1 MAFFAT
7 AASIAGLVGAVSSIG
22 GGDKNGGAGAQSNSR
37 EPWKPA
43 QQSLLDNLGINQ
55 KMQNYYQQNPFSD
68 TQKNQYQGLLDT
80 LSNNQAG
87 GNGLLGWANNFGQSN
102 RGAMP
107 EMAALP
113 TGTKA
118 PMIDWAAQNPFTA
131 AASQAAAPQN
141 ALPDAYQEYLDRLMK
156 QDEQNKFNPNMY

>member
-1 MAFFAT
+1 MLELIAPLLG
-7 AASIAGLVGAVSSIG
+7 IAGSLFG
-22 GGDKNGGAGAQSNSR
+22 GNDKNGGAGAQSNSR

-55 KMQNYYQQNPFSD
+55 KMQSHYQQNPFSD

-80 LSNNQAG
+80 LANNQAG

-107 EMAALP
+107 EFQALP
-113 TGTKA
+113 TGTKS
-118 PMIDWAAQNPFTA
+118 PMIDWAGQNPFTA
-131 AASQAAAPQN
+131 AAAQATAPQT
-141 ALPDAYQEYLDRLMK
+141 ALPDAYKEYLDRIMQ
-156 QDEQNKFNPNMY
+156 QDEQNKFNPNLY